1 MVAAVFG
8 VCFVVVSGLYLCG
21 WDKVWDTVL
30 EYCSDIL

>member
-8 VCFVVVSGLYLCG
+8 VCFVVVSMRVG
-21 WDKVWDTVL
+21 KVWDTVL